1 MIRVL
6 VADGLR
12 LTREAL
18 SAVLAS
24 EPGVH
29 VVAQVPRGDDV
40 VPSALRTRPN
50 VALLDANLP
59 GLEGISAAAQLKSAL
74 PACRIIIVTAPDRPG
89 ALRTALKTGVDG
101 VVSKGASVRELAD
114 TVRTAARGERVL
126 DPHIVADALHAPDNP
141 LSERDVAILRLAA
154 QGHTPQ
160 EIAGTLHLSPGTVR
174 NNLAAINRKTG
185 ARNRIEAIRTAATHG
200 WI

>member
-59 GLEGISAAAQLKSAL
+59 GLDGISAAAQLKAAL
-74 PACRIIIVTAPDRPG
+74 PACRIIIVTSPDRPG
-89 ALRTALKTGVDG
+89 ALRTALKTGVEG
-101 VVSKGASVRELAD
+101 FVSKGASVRELTD

-126 DPHIVADALHAPDNP
+126 DPQIVADALHAPDNP
-141 LSERDVAILRLAA
+141 LSERDIAILRLAA
-154 QGHTPQ
+154 QGRTPQ